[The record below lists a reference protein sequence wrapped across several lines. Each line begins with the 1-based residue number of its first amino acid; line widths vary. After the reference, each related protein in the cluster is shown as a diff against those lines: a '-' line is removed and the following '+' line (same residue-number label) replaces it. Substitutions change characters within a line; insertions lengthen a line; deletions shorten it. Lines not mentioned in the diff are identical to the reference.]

1 MSLAL
6 IELPAEVIVI
16 HVASMNEVI
25 GVFHHTEFS
34 DDLHI
39 LAEFLRAFSFQGFFD
54 HFAFI
59 DSPAGGLEVL
69 LLPEDV
75 IPDDMVKGH
84 EAMLVQ
90 HDSPSHDPGMGESGE
105 RVFLVEQFQ
114 FDHRGNSTRSLSPV
128 VDYEGMIVR
137 NRLFAFFYRLSALAS
152 LVVLLVFYFKYYAPA
167 WRLLSYFGPLAS
179 LLYCA
184 LLFFEVLFNAIDLR
198 RGIRGVPA
206 GVYMPVALSITC
218 FALEGAIGYFVD
230 ASLSGSFAPFEIG
243 FYAVLFALPL
253 LDWMLFDEKGT
264 VKLYN
269 AFISQIVPIFY
280 GVFAFFRAIIWPN
293 NYLNGGSLYPY
304 LFLDPHSPWFWPG
317 LAIVFLS
324 LLGFST
330 LIFFLNSVFSNKY
343 SKWRE

>member
-1 MSLAL
+1 M
-6 IELPAEVIVI
+6 
-16 HVASMNEVI
+16 
-25 GVFHHTEFS
+25 
-34 DDLHI
+34 
-39 LAEFLRAFSFQGFFD
+39 
-54 HFAFI
+54 
-59 DSPAGGLEVL
+59 
-69 LLPEDV
+69 
-75 IPDDMVKGH
+75 
-84 EAMLVQ
+84 
-90 HDSPSHDPGMGESGE
+90 
-105 RVFLVEQFQ
+105 
-114 FDHRGNSTRSLSPV
+114 

-253 LDWMLFDEKGT
+253 
-264 VKLYN
+264 
-269 AFISQIVPIFY
+269 FY
-280 GVFAFFRAIIWPN
+280 H
-293 NYLNGGSLYPY
+293 LSLCLYPPTS
-304 LFLDPHSPWFWPG
+304 LCLD
-317 LAIVFLS
+317 L
-324 LLGFST
+324 
-330 LIFFLNSVFSNKY
+330 
-343 SKWRE
+343 